1 MIQRDEILPT
11 IMINKN
17 PNVKENVIEF
27 IENKSENSDKS
38 VVLSEL
44 EKSTE
49 MPEEK
54 EEKIPVVQSM
64 DDEQSEE
71 QFYDLPMA
79 KEVEHVKSVEKIES
93 EIQFEDE
100 KEDAP
105 IEQNNLTF
113 DT

>member
-54 EEKIPVVQSM
+54 EEKTPVVQSM
-64 DDEQSEE
+64 DDE
-71 QFYDLPMA
+71 
-79 KEVEHVKSVEKIES
+79 
-93 EIQFEDE
+93 
-100 KEDAP
+100 
-105 IEQNNLTF
+105 
-113 DT
+113 